1 VRGQFHESEPPIF
14 STDAQ
19 TRDTAPSPGP
29 LSRSDLSPHAGRGYA
44 GRIRSAAAPSA
55 TWGRLSRSARLF
67 ATLSLVAVAMLS
79 PAAAEDYPSRP
90 VTLIVPFAPGGST
103 TIVARIIADRMAE
116 TLGQQIIID
125 NRPGAGGTV
134 GTRQVAKSAP
144 DGYTLVL
151 GYTGTLAIG
160 PSLFPNVGYDVRKDF
175 APVGRI
181 ATAPNTLAVHP
192 SFAVHSVPEL
202 IAYAKANPGK
212 VNYGSAGVG
221 TVGHVGGELLATRAG
236 IKLTHIPYKGTGPA
250 MTDLLG
256 GHILMSFAPVP
267 AVHESARSGLLRL
280 IAVTSLTRSALEP
293 EVPTIAEGGLPGY
306 EAVLRYGLA
315 APAGTPRTVIDR
327 LNKELNAALASKE
340 VRDRLA
346 VEGAEPLPSTP
357 EEYGA
362 DIDREEAQWSKV
374 VKASG
379 AKPE

>member
-1 VRGQFHESEPPIF
+1 
-14 STDAQ
+14 
-19 TRDTAPSPGP
+19 
-29 LSRSDLSPHAGRGYA
+29 
-44 GRIRSAAAPSA
+44 
-55 TWGRLSRSARLF
+55 
-67 ATLSLVAVAMLS
+67 MLS
-79 PAAAEDYPSRP
+79 IVVVPTPNPAAAEDYPARP

-103 TIVARIIADRMAE
+103 TIVARIIADRMAQ
-116 TLGQQIIID
+116 TLGAQIIID
-125 NRPGAGGTV
+125 NRPGAGGTL

-175 APVGRI
+175 APIGRI

-192 SFAVHSVPEL
+192 SFAVRSVPEL
-202 IAYAKANPGK
+202 IAFAKANPGK

-236 IKLTHIPYKGTGPA
+236 IKLTHIPFRGTGPA

-267 AVHESARSGLLRL
+267 AVHESARNGLLRL

-293 EVPTIAEGGLPGY
+293 DVPAVAETLPGY

-315 APAGTPRTVIDR
+315 APAGTPRPIVDR
-327 LNKELNAALASKE
+327 LNKDLNAALTSKE
-340 VRDRLA
+340 VGERLA
-346 VEGAEPLPSTP
+346 IEGAEPLPSTP

-374 VKASG
+374 VRASG